1 MFRSCGAGVL
11 PFRVTRHGTVVFLL
25 AKEQHS
31 QGWHGSGKLSAFE
44 GGRERC
50 ESPTENAI
58 REFTEESMAILY
70 CGDRHAREA
79 SQLLTQE
86 HTCQEQERDEE
97 SVALLTKI
105 IPALELLY
113 GTKHKYVKR
122 ANENI
127 MNLIKAS

>member
-1 MFRSCGAGVL
+1 M
-11 PFRVTRHGTVVFLL
+11 LL
-25 AKEQHS
+25 A
-31 QGWHGSGKLSAFE
+31 
-44 GGRERC
+44 
-50 ESPTENAI
+50 NV
-58 REFTEESMAILY
+58 
-70 CGDRHAREA
+70 EA
-79 SQLLTQE
+79 SVDHAMRVCDFLRSTLPAFHPLLVLQE
-86 HTCQEQERDEE
+86 MTLGELLQEQERDEE